1 MRPRSI
7 VSHLV
12 RAVVLAAL
20 WVVWYLVY
28 IRLNALGV
36 QQGITWTSPGLFVPV
51 AVYPYVF
58 GSLAL
63 LVWPLFYNWRPDKF
77 KRLVATYALAMGVSL
92 VIYWLFPVAMAR
104 MSYDGP
110 GLPRWLMRLVAA
122 SDAPANCFPS
132 SHCLFAALGFIF
144 CWAGGAGRWTV
155 VASLV
160 VALMVCAST
169 VLVGQHYWADVAG
182 GIALAAASY
191 LMVHAFFR
199 LRRRGSSRP
208 DRDAPADSFT

>member
-1 MRPRSI
+1 MRPLSL
-7 VSHLV
+7 VSHLG

-28 IRLNALGV
+28 TRLNALGV
-36 QQGITWTSPGLFVPV
+36 QHGVTWPSPGLFVPL

-63 LVWPLFYNWRPDKF
+63 LLWPLWFNWPAEKF
-77 KRLVATYALAMGVSL
+77 KKLVAAYALAMAISL
-92 VIYWLFPVAMAR
+92 VIYWQFPVSMKR

-110 GLPRWLMRLVAA
+110 GLARSLMRLVAA
-122 SDAPANCFPS
+122 TDDPANCFPS

-144 CWAGGAGRWTV
+144 CRAGGAGGWTILS
-155 VASLV
+155 SLV
-160 VALMVCAST
+160 VAMMVCVST

-182 GIALAAASY
+182 GIALAVASY
-191 LMVHAFFR
+191 LIVHALFR
-199 LRRRGSSRP
+199 LRRR
-208 DRDAPADSFT
+208 D